1 MKTAGERN
9 NKGEKFS
16 GFFKGLERIGNK
28 LPHPVWIFVFLIFVT
43 LIASWVF
50 SSMGVSVKYL
60 AVQGKEVV
68 EQTASVVNLLSK
80 KEFPKLF
87 SDFTANI
94 LSNAVIGNVI
104 TISMCMMI
112 AESTGFFDAFFRKV
126 LLGAPKV
133 LITFILAFVGV
144 NANIAG
150 DAGNVLAATLG
161 GVVFQAIGRNPVI
174 GVITGFSAAS
184 AGYTANLMIANQD
197 VTLSATTTA
206 VTKIL
211 GFADFHPLI
220 NWYFMAFSTIILA
233 IVCTI
238 VSEKIVT
245 PLIGDYKIL
254 GDASG
259 IEKHKVSPE
268 EARGLRTSGIAMLVY
283 LAMILVVTV
292 PSNGL
297 LRNSNGTLI
306 PKSPFISSIVVIVAI
321 MFAVLGTSYGFGSG
335 KIKSWND
342 IPQLMKKGI
351 SRVASMILV
360 LAWVAQFVAIF
371 GRSNLATIVSVK
383 GQQFLEA
390 INLQGLPLLLVFIV
404 VVIFMDLFMTS
415 GSNKF
420 FILAPIFIPMFA
432 RMGINP
438 AITQVAY
445 RIGDTVANPLSPLGS
460 TLPVAIALVE
470 EYWDKNRKDRPGLG
484 TVISYNLP
492 FSISFLITL
501 VVIFV
506 IFYAFNLPMG
516 PAIPEMSALIK

>member
-360 LAWVAQFVAIF
+360 LAWVA
-371 GRSNLATIVSVK
+371 
-383 GQQFLEA
+383 
-390 INLQGLPLLLVFIV
+390 
-404 VVIFMDLFMTS
+404 
-415 GSNKF
+415 
-420 FILAPIFIPMFA
+420 
-432 RMGINP
+432 
-438 AITQVAY
+438 
-445 RIGDTVANPLSPLGS
+445 
-460 TLPVAIALVE
+460 
-470 EYWDKNRKDRPGLG
+470 
-484 TVISYNLP
+484 
-492 FSISFLITL
+492 
-501 VVIFV
+501 
-506 IFYAFNLPMG
+506 
-516 PAIPEMSALIK
+516 